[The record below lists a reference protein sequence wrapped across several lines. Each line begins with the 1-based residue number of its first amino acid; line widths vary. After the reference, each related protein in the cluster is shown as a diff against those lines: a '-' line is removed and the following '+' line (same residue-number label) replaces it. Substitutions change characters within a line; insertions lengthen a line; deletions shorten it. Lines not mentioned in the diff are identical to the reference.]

1 MVEGSTNS
9 YSSANSAVQVSNPF
23 AVSIVERTA
32 GNKLEGRS
40 ETPLLTDE
48 CGFSFAQAFVVT
60 YGRQKQEDAD
70 DRDPTNENER
80 MLPIENMDKVFK
92 MDYYAGSKPARRI
105 YEVKVELD
113 EDQNPKK
120 ATLQKKPL
128 QGEEGYREDPSV
140 DTLEQD
146 GILYIPVCETI
157 NESVTKIWLRDN
169 IHLGGLGG
177 GGGNACLPW
186 TPKVNNIGTAEVPK
200 YQVTLNAGTI
210 NGILSAAWN
219 EPIPIPNPIGFN
231 YVLATVSLTDGQ
243 VTSIDYSL
251 SPTVPTGDELNP
263 KGINTLPT
271 SIKIILATIFGVSV
285 DGGAPT
291 IKGCALWFSGLYL
304 QSADIYHDPIENPK
318 EGEAP
323 YDIWYAYSILQ
334 N

>member
-1 MVEGSTNS
+1 MGEGSTNS

-32 GNKLEGRS
+32 GNQLEGRS

-60 YGRQKQEDAD
+60 YGKQKQEDAD

-105 YEVKVELD
+105 YEVKIELD
-113 EDQNPKK
+113 EDENPKK

-128 QGEEGYREDPSV
+128 EGEEGYREDPSA

-146 GILYIPVCETI
+146 GVLYIPVCETI

-177 GGGNACLPW
+177 GGGGNACVPW

-210 NGILSAAWN
+210 NGIISAAWS
-219 EPIPIPNPIGFN
+219 EPIPIPNPIGTY
-231 YVLATVSLTDGQ
+231 YVLAEVSLTDGQ

-251 SPTVPTGDELNP
+251 SATVPTGDELNP
-263 KGINTLPT
+263 TGVNSLPS
-271 SIKIILATIFGVSV
+271 SIKIILVTIFGVEV
-285 DGGAPT
+285 NEAP
-291 IKGCALWFSGLYL
+291 IVKACAVWSSSLYL
-304 QSADIYHDPIENPK
+304 ESADIYHDPIENPK

-323 YDIWYAYSILQ
+323 YDIWYAYKVSGV
-334 N
+334 